1 MENPEDRAA
10 TPPASGDGSAGVRIR
25 REVRVKKRKSRR
37 GPLRKFRHAL
47 EGLTPEAAE
56 RGIDLLIQVLLIAM
70 ILLAPLPLGS
80 VAPWARSILS
90 VWTGLLLFLWVL
102 KSALAGRLEIMQIRV
117 WGLLLVYLLIL
128 CFQLV
133 PLPDPVLSVLSPK
146 AAELYGRLIPGYPDA
161 SGPMPLSLNPH
172 ATTLE
177 ICRIAT
183 FFILFFVLV
192 NQLRERWQINS
203 LLWAL
208 VALGLFQ
215 SLYGLGERFSGS
227 PHIFWVASPDP
238 GSVRGTYYNRNHF
251 AGLMEMLTPAVF
263 GFLMTF
269 LTRQR
274 KSSWQFSKLSFL
286 SRLSE
291 SLSNSRTYRNLLL
304 GLLVASMFVSGVLSL
319 SRGGILGL
327 LIAFF
332 ILFVFATQG
341 GGESQPRTSRLPIV
355 IFAVLLLAVGILFYQ
370 GLGTVIDRF
379 EQLTEESS
387 PWSGRA
393 ALREAGVQMI
403 RDFPIL
409 GSGGGTFGDVFP
421 AYQPL
426 SYGDR
431 LAQYLHNDWLQ
442 VICET
447 GLAGALILYAALT
460 ILLVSLVRRIRRRT
474 DSYCRFVFAGAFAG
488 IAAMLAH
495 SLFDFNLYM
504 VTANGMIFVVLAAI
518 CHAAAYM
525 RGRRKDSTEAF
536 SILAIPIL
544 RPALRMLL
552 PGLGLALLAAAA
564 VVPVRTGLAN
574 VSFSRYL
581 TWAEGKPDH
590 YYFWR
595 PRAAESADLAK
606 EHLDRASRLDPNCPE
621 YACHQGLFRVRRI
634 DEKVQGLAR
643 EIARGILLKADST
656 HPQDPV
662 QSRAQQIT
670 REVARQDLKVEEES
684 PEFKALIAAFEL
696 PAKRRLQE
704 TIRNELDETEEH
716 FRRAIRLAP
725 TVPWPHMDLARFF
738 AGNLVPGPDL
748 DREKPRLNKLVEDAL
763 FLAPFRPATLYSA
776 GRYYVMENLYFPGGM
791 SENEIGAR
799 EQEALA
805 MFEQA
810 VAGEPAKYAYPVYS
824 LLLDELRADPKVLL
838 GFTPST
844 LPSQAELFRYLQVRR
859 LWPTA
864 LEATGNVLGLLG
876 IDPGSDKVPHGLTP
890 ESPDFLVAEQFSRA
904 RLELLRRL
912 GLAEQAST
920 EDSRYR
926 HLVGARCQYLVG
938 EALRFTRLGRFTEA
952 MKTFKDCL
960 DLDWNNLD
968 ALLGL
973 TEILVRPGMDRTGE
987 LKSGILDDFMRVL
1000 STAEKLA
1007 PEQCER
1013 LTRIFSDRSLEP
1025 ATPPE
1030 HLKHQF
1036 VESLRALSCGSLQ
1049 DATQSL
1055 QAMLLVHVPTFV
1067 FWHQRHLIHHRLGRS
1082 LEAVGQ
1088 YEQAI
1093 QEYVRAVALA
1103 PSHRDSLARL
1113 AALGAEDSSSNIAER
1128 LQELTPEVPWE
1139 IDFSGKIRLLGTTLA
1154 PEGGVQPSSSPL
1166 PSGEEGIGMAEA
1178 PEEAAI
1184 EKSPSGE
1191 EDSGLAPEAG
1201 AFVARYYWMVEDD
1214 LDPADFDASYRY
1226 FNAEGNLLFVDSKS
1240 LRPQTQTPLT
1250 SLDGGIG
1257 SVIVHEHPVPFPPQV
1272 AREVQIQV
1280 RRLPKG
1286 KIPAEVL
1293 KSIAGSTWVTL
1304 GLLTPQQ
1311 GSE

>member
-25 REVRVKKRKSRR
+25 REVRVKKKKSRR
-37 GPLRKFRHAL
+37 SPLRKFRHAI

-133 PLPDPVLSVLSPK
+133 PLSDPVLSVLSPK
-146 AAELYGRLIPGYPDA
+146 AAELYSRLIPGYPDA

-192 NQLRERWQINS
+192 NQLRERWQVNS

-215 SLYGLGERFSGS
+215 SLYGLGERFSGN
-227 PHIFWVASPDP
+227 PHIFWVAPPDRV
-238 GSVRGTYYNRNHF
+238 SVHGTYYNRNHF

-269 LTRQR
+269 LARQR
-274 KSSWQFSKLSFL
+274 RSSWRASRLSLL

-291 SLSNSRTYRNLLL
+291 SLSKSRIYRNLLL
-304 GLLVASMFVSGVLSL
+304 GMLVASMFVAAVLSL
-319 SRGGILGL
+319 SRSGILGL

-341 GGESQPRTSRLPIV
+341 GSESQPRTNRLPIV
-355 IFAVLLLAVGILFYQ
+355 ILAVLLLAVGLLFYQ

-379 EQLTEESS
+379 EQLTEDSS
-387 PWSGRA
+387 SWSGRA
-393 ALREAGVQMI
+393 ALREAGLRMI
-403 RDFPIL
+403 RDFPAL
-409 GSGGGTFGDVFP
+409 GAGGGTFGDVFP

-426 SYGDR
+426 QYGDR

-447 GLAGALILYAALT
+447 GLAGALTLYAALA
-460 ILLVSLVRRIRRRT
+460 ILFVRLVRRIRRRA

-504 VTANGMIFVVLAAI
+504 VTANGLIFVVLAAI

-525 RGRRKDSTEAF
+525 RGRRKDSTEGF

-552 PGLGLALLAAAA
+552 PGLALALLAAAA
-564 VVPVRTGLAN
+564 VVPIRMGLAN

-606 EHLDRASRLDPNCPE
+606 EHLDRASRLDPGAAE
-621 YACHQGLFRVRRI
+621 YAFHQGLFRVRRI
-634 DEKVQGLAR
+634 DENVQGLAR
-643 EIARGILLKADST
+643 EIARGILLKDYSFN
-656 HPQDPV
+656 PQDPV
-662 QSRAQQIT
+662 QSLAQQIT
-670 REVARQDLKVEEES
+670 REVTRQDLQVDEES
-684 PEFKALIAAFEL
+684 PEFKALISAFEL

-704 TIRNELDETEEH
+704 TIRTELGQAEEH
-716 FRRAIRLAP
+716 FRKAIRIAP
-725 TVPWPHMDLARFF
+725 TLPWHHMDLARSLLN
-738 AGNLVPGPDL
+738 NLVPGPDL
-748 DREKPRLNKLVEDAL
+748 DREKPRMNKLVEDAL
-763 FLAPFRPATLYSA
+763 FLAPFRPATLYHT
-776 GRYYVMENLYFPGGM
+776 GWYYVMESLHFPGGM
-791 SENEIGAR
+791 SETEIGAR
-799 EQEALA
+799 QQEALA
-805 MFEQA
+805 MLKQA
-810 VAGEPAKYAYPVYS
+810 VEGEPIRYDYPVYS
-824 LLLDELRADPKVLL
+824 LVLNEVRAEPQVLL
-838 GFTPST
+838 GLTPGT
-844 LPSQAELFRYLQVRR
+844 LPSQARLFRYLQSNR

-864 LEATGNVLGLLG
+864 LEATGNVLRLLG
-876 IDPGSDKVPHGLTP
+876 VDP
-890 ESPDFLVAEQFSRA
+890 ESDQVPPALAPDLPEFRIAEQFSRA

-912 GLAEQAST
+912 GLAEQAGT
-920 EDSRYR
+920 EDGRYR
-926 HLVGARCQYLVG
+926 NLVGARCRHLVG
-938 EALRFTRLGRFTEA
+938 EASRFTRLGRFTEA
-952 MKTFKDCL
+952 RKACKDCL

-968 ALLGL
+968 ALLGR

-987 LKSGILDDFMRVL
+987 LKSGTLDDFMRAL
-1000 STAEKLA
+1000 NPSPRLA
-1007 PEQCER
+1007 PDQCER
-1013 LTRIFSDRSLEP
+1013 VSRILSDPGLTP

-1036 VESLRALSCGSLQ
+1036 VESLRALSCGGPLE
-1049 DATQSL
+1049 AAQSL

-1067 FWHQRHLIHHRLGRS
+1067 FWHQRHLIHYQLGRS
-1082 LEAVGQ
+1082 LEASGRS
-1088 YEQAI
+1088 EEAI
-1093 QEYVRAVALA
+1093 QEYARTVALA

-1113 AALGAEDSSSNIAER
+1113 AALGAEEPSSNIAER
-1128 LQELTPEVPWE
+1128 LQELTPEVPWG
-1139 IDFSGKIRLLGTTLA
+1139 IGFSGKIRLLGTSLTVV
-1154 PEGGVQPSSSPL
+1154 GGVEPSPSTL
-1166 PSGEEGIGMAEA
+1166 PSGGEGIGMAEA
-1178 PEEAAI
+1178 PEGAAN
-1184 EKSPSGE
+1184 EKSPSGKE
-1191 EDSGLAPEAG
+1191 NSGLAPASG

-1214 LDPADFDASYRY
+1214 LDPAGFDVSYRY
-1226 FNAEGNLLFVDSKS
+1226 FNAEGNLLFVDRKP
-1240 LRPQTQTPLT
+1240 LGPPLQEPTQ

-1257 SVIVHEHPVPFPPQV
+1257 SVFVHEHPVPFPPQI
-1272 AREVQIQV
+1272 AREVEFQV
-1280 RRLPKG
+1280 RKLPKG

-1293 KSIAGSTWVTL
+1293 KSVTGSTWVTL
-1304 GLLTPQQ
+1304 GLLTPHVR
-1311 GSE
+1311 